1 MPRPRAE
8 GPKRVRATLRDGSV
22 WFYYYDRATGAKV
35 GQERADVAAGRDAK
49 PGTLAALIDAY
60 QATARFKS
68 RKPRTRETYG
78 GALAYLRRAM
88 GDYQVSAI
96 TAGMVQMVK
105 EELQDTP
112 SKANQ
117 VLALL
122 SILFKLAIKMGQLT
136 ANPAASPGRLP
147 QPKRTD
153 IWSREEEDRNVT
165 AFRPTLKLAFM
176 LLLYTLQRPSDMLA
190 MTTLQVSEREGRLFI
205 ALRQQKTDTLVAV
218 PVHRRLEPL
227 VRERLA
233 ARVTERRRGDDGQM
247 MERVSTLLV
256 PSPTGLQWT
265 RRNFSRAWDH
275 DQALANE
282 TLRKQLEGQGWGKDR
297 IDRELAA
304 RHRQRRDLRRTGIVR
319 LAEAGATTPQIAAIS
334 GHSIDYCQ
342 RIIDT
347 YLPRRTE
354 VAIGGIEIWEKG
366 EGSGSRVVRLAD
378 GLLSGARPTEPW
390 SPVSENELENRFPKP
405 NKRRENA
412 Q

>member
-8 GPKRVRATLRDGSV
+8 GPKRVKAKLHDGSV
-22 WFYYYDRATGAKV
+22 WYYYYDRKTGAKV
-35 GQERADVAAGRDAK
+35 GQERADVAAESAAK
-49 PGTLAALIDAY
+49 PGSFAALIDAY
-60 QATARFKS
+60 KATARFKS
-68 RKPRTRETYG
+68 RKPRTQETYS
-78 GALAYLRRAM
+78 GALTYLRRMM
-88 GDYQVSAI
+88 GNYQVSAI
-96 TAGMVQMVK
+96 TAGMVQMAK
-105 EELQDTP
+105 EDLQATP

-122 SILFKLAIKMGQLT
+122 SILFKMAIKLGQIT
-136 ANPAASPGRLP
+136 SNPAASPGRLP
-147 QPKRTD
+147 QPKRTE
-153 IWSREEEDRNVT
+153 IWSREEEDRNVA

-190 MTTLQVSEREGRLFI
+190 MTLLQVSEREGRLFI

-218 PVHRRLEPL
+218 PVHRRLEPFL
-227 VRERLA
+227 RERLA
-233 ARVTERRRGDDGQM
+233 ARVVERKRGDDGQM
-247 MERVSTLLV
+247 MERVSALLV

-275 DQALANE
+275 DQALANDA
-282 TLRKQLEGQGWGKDR
+282 LREQLTGDGWSKDR

-319 LAEAGATTPQIAAIS
+319 LAEAGATTPQIAAVS

-354 VAIGGIEIWEKG
+354 VAIGGIELWEKG

-378 GLLSGARPTEPW
+378 GLLSRAQPAEQW
-390 SPVSENELENRFPKP
+390 APVSENELENRFPKP
-405 NKRRENA
+405 NERRKKA